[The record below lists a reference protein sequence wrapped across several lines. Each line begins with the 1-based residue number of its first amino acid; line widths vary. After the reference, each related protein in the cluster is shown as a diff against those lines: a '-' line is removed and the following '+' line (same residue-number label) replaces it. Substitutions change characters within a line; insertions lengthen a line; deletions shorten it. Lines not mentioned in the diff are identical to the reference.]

1 MISMTWIYIMLL
13 MLAGSFILQMVP
25 LLIYFPAVFI
35 VNILIFIIAF
45 ILIRRDPYVEKRGNI
60 LFMAGLTVIN
70 ILTDLGILSY
80 LMSWAAFAALV
91 VWSMFCG
98 GRGH

>member
-25 LLIYFPAVFI
+25 LLIYFPAVLV
-35 VNILIFIIAF
+35 VNILIFIITF

-91 VWSMFCG
+91 VWSMFGG

>member
-25 LLIYFPAVFI
+25 LLIYFPAVLI

-45 ILIRRDPYVEKRGNI
+45 ILIRRDLYVEKRGNI

-80 LMSWAAFAALV
+80 MMSWAAFAALV
-91 VWSMFCG
+91 VWSMFGG

>member
-45 ILIRRDPYVEKRGNI
+45 ILIRRDPYVEKRSNI

-91 VWSMFCG
+91 VWSMFGG

>member
-25 LLIYFPAVFI
+25 LLIYFPAVLV

-60 LFMAGLTVIN
+60 LFMAGLTFIN

-91 VWSMFCG
+91 VWSMFGG

>member
-25 LLIYFPAVFI
+25 LLIYFPAV
-35 VNILIFIIAF
+35 LIIAF

-91 VWSMFCG
+91 VWSMFGG

>member
-13 MLAGSFILQMVP
+13 MLVGSFILQMVP
-25 LLIYFPAVFI
+25 LLIYFPAVLV

-45 ILIRRDPYVEKRGNI
+45 ILIRRDLYVEKRGNI

-91 VWSMFCG
+91 VWSMFGG
-98 GRGH
+98 GRKD

>member
-25 LLIYFPAVFI
+25 LLIYFPAVLI

-45 ILIRRDPYVEKRGNI
+45 ILIRRDSYVEKRGNI

-91 VWSMFCG
+91 VWSMFGG

>member
-25 LLIYFPAVFI
+25 LLIYFPAVLV
-35 VNILIFIIAF
+35 VNILVFIIAF

-60 LFMAGLTVIN
+60 LFMTGLTVIN
-70 ILTDLGILSY
+70 ILTDLGIPSY

-91 VWSMFCG
+91 VWSMFGG

>member
-25 LLIYFPAVFI
+25 LLIYFPAVLI

-70 ILTDLGILSY
+70 ILTDLGILFY

-91 VWSMFCG
+91 VWSMFGG

>member
-1 MISMTWIYIMLL
+1 MSCSG
-13 MLAGSFILQMVP
+13 GSGRFLSGARLV
-25 LLIYFPAVFI
+25 
-35 VNILIFIIAF
+35 FIIAF

-91 VWSMFCG
+91 VWSMFGG

>member
-25 LLIYFPAVFI
+25 LLIYFPAVLI

-45 ILIRRDPYVEKRGNI
+45 ILIRRDLYVEKRGNI

-91 VWSMFCG
+91 VWSMFGG